1 MPRVLYC
8 LLTGLLL
15 CLPAVTALA
24 LPGAD
29 SLNGPL
35 LAASRTSVD
44 EAAIGATDGPAAGDS
59 SGKEAA
65 AAEISGSRRPGVI
78 DHLLQRPLPD
88 GPAGHPRAAEININY
103 PSLGRSD
110 IDADIRQWV
119 TGIADAFEEHLD
131 INAFGLPSTEQSGES
146 GPAFELW
153 GSYSV
158 SWPSDAA
165 TPWCC
170 ATPATSSARL
180 RAP

>member
-15 CLPAVTALA
+15 LSSGRNGSGPARRGCV
-24 LPGAD
+24 
-29 SLNGPL
+29 NGRS
-35 LAASRTSVD
+35 SRPPDFSD

-119 TGIADAFEEHLD
+119 TGIAR
-131 INAFGLPSTEQSGES
+131 
-146 GPAFELW
+146 
-153 GSYSV
+153 
-158 SWPSDAA
+158 
-165 TPWCC
+165 
-170 ATPATSSARL
+170 RL
-180 RAP
+180 

>member
-78 DHLLQRPLPD
+78 DHLLQRPLPEC
-88 GPAGHPRAAEININY
+88 RI
-103 PSLGRSD
+103 
-110 IDADIRQWV
+110 
-119 TGIADAFEEHLD
+119 
-131 INAFGLPSTEQSGES
+131 
-146 GPAFELW
+146 
-153 GSYSV
+153 
-158 SWPSDAA
+158 
-165 TPWCC
+165 
-170 ATPATSSARL
+170 
-180 RAP
+180 